1 MKTSLTCAEDRIN
14 GSYLHNSLWPTNF
27 LRELLLLLSK
37 HVLLTKFQQTCRR
50 SYQPEHRRKS
60 VAYLTT
66 ENRVRYVYVLGFISI
81 HCIFTRYN
89 EKLVYLSYRRYRYT
103 MLEDRIYGYIGKISL
118 TVSLIIAKG
127 KNYSIEGAFHS
138 ILIKNNQ
145 YSSVNKCNR
154 SFINYISRHRH
165 IFSFLSKSIHPT
177 TRHHNLGLYNLSL
190 QIFIVNF
197 TRRVGFIKATKKLL
211 VNMDPTINHIQVN

>member
-1 MKTSLTCAEDRIN
+1 MYSASFLFIVSSRDIMRNLFTYHIEDIGIRCSRI
-14 GSYLHNSLWPTNF
+14 
-27 LRELLLLLSK
+27 
-37 HVLLTKFQQTCRR
+37 
-50 SYQPEHRRKS
+50 
-60 VAYLTT
+60 
-66 ENRVRYVYVLGFISI
+66 
-81 HCIFTRYN
+81 
-89 EKLVYLSYRRYRYT
+89 
-103 MLEDRIYGYIGKISL
+103 DRIYGYIGKISL